1 MGLGLDIGAT
11 CLEVATKVGDGV
23 DEEGDTAGASLIKA
37 GGRLIVVNEVK
48 AVDGEDGEDLFV
60 DIDEAL
66 IVHEVEVIVEP
77 DYCSTIE
84 SSGVGGVTGVVGS
97 AEMVDLKEVLEGL
110 GGRK

>member
-1 MGLGLDIGAT
+1 
-11 CLEVATKVGDGV
+11 LEVATKVGDGV